1 MQRKKKPQ
9 IGFHIIGV
17 LIVAVC
23 VIPFLLVVSASLT
36 KPIDLVDYGFRLIPL
51 RVDWSAYEAIFEN
64 PELILRSYLV
74 TIVATVGTVVGGL
87 FVMSAGAYT
96 LARPNC
102 VFRKG
107 LTFYFFFTMLFS
119 GGLVPYYILITR
131 YLKLRNTITVMI
143 VPSLVNVYYLLMIRT
158 FMQKLP
164 SSLFESAK
172 IDGASEMRIFFKIAL
187 PLSTPSLATVGF
199 FTAMAK
205 WNDWTT
211 GLYFID
217 DRKLY
222 PLQFLLQT
230 IQKDIQSL
238 LMLLNMGVNTGMSA
252 ADVPGDNLLMAMAVV
267 AVGPMLVIF
276 PLFQKYFVQGLTLG
290 AVKG

>member
-9 IGFHIIGV
+9 IGLHIIGILV
-17 LIVAVC
+17 VAAC

-36 KPIDLVDYGFRLIPL
+36 KPIDLVDYGFRLIPVK
-51 RVDWSAYEAIFEN
+51 VDWSAYKAIFEN

-74 TIVATVGTVVGGL
+74 TIIATVGTLVGGL
-87 FVMSAGAYT
+87 LVMSAGAYT
-96 LARPNC
+96 LSRPNC
-102 VFRKG
+102 IFRRG
-107 LTFYFFFTMLFS
+107 LAFYFFFTMLFS
-119 GGLVPYYILITR
+119 GGLVPYYILITK

-143 VPSLVNVYYLLMIRT
+143 VPSLVNVYYMLMIRT

-164 SSLFESAK
+164 VSLFESAK
-172 IDGASEMRIFFKIAL
+172 IDGASEFRIYWQIAL

-217 DRKLY
+217 DRNLY

-238 LMLLNMGVNTGMSA
+238 LMLLNMGVNVGMSA